1 MDLLQANPDVDVLF
15 AANDYMIMGA
25 ALAAKALGRRD
36 LTLLGNDGDTAAL
49 EQVSSGSISATV
61 NTTPFVMGQ
70 MVLSVTLDALNNK
83 FAGGFVE
90 TPTTIVDKISVLPFL
105 QDPDSLYPKP
115 SKKY

>member
-1 MDLLQANPDVDVLF
+1 LF

-25 ALAAKALGRRD
+25 AQAAKALGRK

-49 EQVSSGSISATV
+49 EQIAEGPITATV

-70 MVLSVTLDALNNK
+70 VALAVTMDALNGK

-90 TPTTIVDKISVLPFL
+90 TPTTIVDKDNVLEAL
-105 QDPDSLYPKP
+105 RKPDVLYPKP
-115 SKKY
+115 SKAY